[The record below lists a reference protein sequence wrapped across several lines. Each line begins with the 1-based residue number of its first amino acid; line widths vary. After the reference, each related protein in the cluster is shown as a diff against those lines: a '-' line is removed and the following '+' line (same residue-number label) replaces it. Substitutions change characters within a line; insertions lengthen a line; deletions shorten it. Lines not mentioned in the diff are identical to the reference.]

1 MFPNSRHS
9 ANYGAAV
16 HVGPQQRLLWGHKT
30 QMPVYTSHHIHGTG
44 QWSRTST
51 VLVLFGGRETI
62 LMNLRSK
69 QVFTY

>member
-9 ANYGAAV
+9 ANYGATE
-16 HVGPQQRLLWGHKT
+16 HVGPQQRLLWGHST
-30 QMPVYTSHHIHGTG
+30 QTPVYTCHHIHGTG
-44 QWSRTST
+44 RWSRTST

-62 LMNLRSK
+62 LMNLRSE